1 MVDKKPQRTTMIL
14 ELFGKGEG
22 FADQTSTTLSKGVVE
37 ALNMV
42 GEASLFADRA
52 MPF

>member
-1 MVDKKPQRTTMIL
+1 MDKKPKGTNVIL
-14 ELFGKGEG
+14 ELFGKGQG
-22 FADQTSTTLSKGVVE
+22 FTHETSTTLAKGVVK

-42 GEASLFADRA
+42 GEASLFADRT